1 MVLREGL
8 EPSRPYGQR
17 ILSPLCLP
25 IPPPER
31 DALVKISKI
40 GSRWGCLYYN
50 LHRVRLHELRQSAP
64 VVVHKVIS
72 RARVAVRARCTM
84 SRARGAY
91 TWCELSCAE
100 GAVVSHLLYLS
111 WNVRQIVR
119 GKAYPARDARRRM
132 SCAEGAL
139 LILAVL
145 AGLEPAASC
154 VTGRYSNQLNYSTK
168 IKFPSFGLPIR
179 SQPLLPKGTGVRAP
193 RSRPD

>member
-100 GAVVSHLLYLS
+100 GA
-111 WNVRQIVR
+111 
-119 GKAYPARDARRRM
+119 
-132 SCAEGAL
+132 L